1 MIYVV
6 REDDTL
12 ETIAAQYARE
22 VSELSFI
29 NQIPYPYRLAVGE
42 ALLIPERNEN
52 DISRRT
58 IQADGYAYPF
68 ISTWVLEQ
76 TLPYLS
82 GLFVFSYGFT
92 TSGELI
98 PPNISEDFMIK
109 KARNAEVSPIL
120 VLTPLGADGRF
131 SNILIQTMVNDPAV
145 KQNLIGNLIKKVQEK
160 DYDGVD
166 VDFEYIFAE
175 DRDLFTEFVSELTA
189 RMRNIGKKVS
199 VALAPKTSKDQ
210 KGLLYEGKDY
220 GGLGAAADE
229 VLLMTYE
236 WGYTYGP
243 AMAVAPL
250 NKVRQVVEYAL
261 TEIPADKIKIGIAN
275 YGYDWTLPY
284 IKGESKAVTIGNVEA
299 VQIAIENGVPIQFDE
314 VVRSPFF
321 QYEKNGKTHEVWFE
335 DVRSLQGKYD
345 LITEFGLRGYGV
357 WQIMRFFRAEWEL
370 SLENFR
376 IDKNTKI

>member
-1 MIYVV
+1 MAIYVV
-6 REDDTL
+6 RTGDTL
-12 ETIAAQYARE
+12 EEIAALYGRE
-22 VSELSFI
+22 VSELSHV
-29 NQIPYPYRLAVGE
+29 NQIPYPYKLAVGE
-42 ALLIPERNEN
+42 AILIPERKENERFN
-52 DISRRT
+52 PK

-68 ISTWVLEQ
+68 ISNWVLDQ
-76 TLPYLS
+76 TLPYFS

-92 TSGELI
+92 PEGELI
-98 PPNISEDFMIK
+98 PPNKLEDFMIE
-109 KARNAEVSPIL
+109 KARRNGTSPVL
-120 VLTPLGADGRF
+120 VLTPLDAGGRF
-131 SNILIQTMVNDPAV
+131 SNLLIQKMVNDNSV
-145 KQNLIGNLIKKVQEK
+145 KQNLIENLITTVQEK

-175 DRDLFTEFVSELTA
+175 DRDLFTGFVAELTE
-189 RMRNIGKKVS
+189 RMRSIGKKVS

-284 IKGESKAVTIGNVEA
+284 VKGESKAVTIGNVEA
-299 VQIAIENGVPIQFDE
+299 VQIAITNGVEIQFDP
-314 VVRSPFF
+314 VVQSPFF
-321 QYEKNGKTHEVWFE
+321 QYEKDGKQHEVWFE

-345 LITEFGLRGYGV
+345 LIKEFGLRGYGV
-357 WQIMRFFRAEWEL
+357 WQIMRFYRAAWEL

-376 IDKNTKI
+376 I